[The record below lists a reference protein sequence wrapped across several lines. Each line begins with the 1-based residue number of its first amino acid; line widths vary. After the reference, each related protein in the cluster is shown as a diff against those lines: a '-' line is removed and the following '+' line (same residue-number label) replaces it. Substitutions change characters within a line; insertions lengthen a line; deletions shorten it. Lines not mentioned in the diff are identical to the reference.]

1 MDQRAMDQSPID
13 RKLALGILLGAS
25 SLTIMAATA
34 VVPSLPQ
41 MLDHYAQNPSRAL
54 LVPLV
59 ITLPGLAVAV
69 TAPFAGLLADK
80 WDRAHLLVAGLVLYV
95 IAGASGLVL
104 QSLEAIV
111 AWRALLGCAV
121 ACIMTC
127 TTALIVDYWDGT
139 ARKRALGMQA
149 AAMGVGG
156 VVFPLLGG
164 VLAELGWRIPF
175 AAYLL
180 PLPLAV
186 LAYAHLR
193 SPPRPA
199 VAAST
204 PASRFPLGFGLLI
217 YALALFGMVVLYTIP
232 LRMPFY
238 LRELGQPAPVF
249 AALSIALPSFVAALA
264 ALQAPALQARMS
276 PASVLA
282 VAFGAMALGMS
293 IIVSTGSVSGL
304 FAGLA
309 TCGLGFGLT
318 TPTLSAWLQARMP
331 ADMRGRA
338 AGGYTMAHFLGQ
350 FLATFVFA
358 YLAGVTSFAGTFSI
372 VALACVAV
380 AVFCLA
386 MAPGLKAISAATLLR
401 PQRWTLPRRRSPVQ

>member
-1 MDQRAMDQSPID
+1 MDQSRMD
-13 RKLALGILLGAS
+13 HRLALGILLGAS

-41 MLDHYAQNPSRAL
+41 MLDYYAQNPAARL
-54 LVPLV
+54 LAPLV
-59 ITLPGLAVAV
+59 ITAPGLAVAV
-69 TAPFAGLLADK
+69 SAPFAGLLADK
-80 WDRAHLLVAGLVLYV
+80 WSRTYLLVAGLLLYV
-95 IAGASGLVL
+95 VAGASGLVL
-104 QSLEAIV
+104 HSLEAIV
-111 AWRALLGCAV
+111 AWRVLLGVAV

-139 ARKRALGMQA
+139 ERKRALGMQA

-156 VVFPLLGG
+156 VVFPLAGG
-164 VLAELGWRIPF
+164 LLAEFGWRAPF

-180 PLPLAV
+180 PIPLAA
-186 LAYAHLR
+186 LAFACLR
-193 SPPRPA
+193 SAPRPP
-199 VAAST
+199 VATSA
-204 PASRFPLGFGLLI
+204 PASQFPLRFALLV
-217 YALALFGMVVLYTIP
+217 YGLALVGMVVLYTIP

-238 LRELGQPAPVF
+238 LRELGYPAPVL

-264 ALQAPALQARMS
+264 ALRAPALQARMS
-276 PASVLA
+276 PASLLA

-293 IIVSTGSVSGL
+293 VVVSTGSVGGL
-304 FAGLA
+304 FVGLA
-309 TCGLGFGLT
+309 ACGAGFGLT
-318 TPTLSAWLQARMP
+318 TPTLTAWLQSRMP

-358 YLAGVTSFAGTFSI
+358 YLAGITDFAGTFSV

-380 AVFCLA
+380 AIFCLA
-386 MAPGLKAISAATLLR
+386 IGPGLRAILPAIVAL
-401 PQRWTLPRRRSPVQ
+401 PQRWLAGRRRSPARS